1 MIINWEVILWT
12 CITLGLILGVL
23 ALVLSIVSAT
33 NMRKQRERVSRI
45 HTDLAVGSQVM
56 FAGGIYGKV
65 LSFDEETANVEVCKG
80 SIIKISRY
88 AIQALVE

>member
-1 MIINWEVILWT
+1 MINWEVILWT
-12 CITLGLILGVL
+12 CITLVVILGVL
-23 ALVLSIVSAT
+23 GLVLSFISAS
-33 NMRKQRERVSRI
+33 NMKKQREKVAHI
-45 HTDLAVGSQVM
+45 HTELAVGSQVM

-65 LSFDEETANVEVCKG
+65 LSFDDETANVEVCKG